1 MNRSP
6 LREITDDEIRRYDAD
21 GIVCLRGMFD
31 ADWLARL
38 AELVEE
44 DLAAPGPLTMEL
56 ERSAAAGRFF
66 FDTFMWTRMEGFR
79 EFVFCSPAAEIAARI
94 SGSSRVNIFFDQLL
108 IKESGTE
115 EPTPWHNDLPYWP
128 LDGAR
133 ISTVWLALD
142 EVTRDSGAVEY
153 VKGSHRWAA
162 GYHPPAFA
170 GDDRYKTDLPKLPD
184 IEAMRDALDIARFD
198 LAPGDCTVHHALT
211 VHGAP
216 GNARADRRR
225 RAVVTRWA
233 GDGVV
238 YRPRPNIQP
247 MAWDP
252 DIAPGGPI
260 DSDLWPVV
268 WTAACAPAAP
278 GSRGRAGSA

>member
-1 MNRSP
+1 MNQFP
-6 LREITDDEIRRYDAD
+6 LRDITDDEILRFDED

-31 ADWLARL
+31 GDWLARL
-38 AELVEE
+38 VELAEV

-56 ERSAAAGRFF
+56 EQDGKSGRFF
-66 FDTFMWTRMEGFR
+66 FDTFMWTRMDGFR
-79 EFVFCSPAAEIAARI
+79 EFVFSSPAAEIAARI

-108 IKESGTE
+108 IKEPGTE

-128 LDGAR
+128 LAGAR

-142 EVTRDSGAVEY
+142 EVTRDSGAVQY
-153 VKGSHRWAA
+153 VKGSHKWGD

-184 IEAMRDALDIARFD
+184 IEAMRDELDIVSFD

-216 GNARADRRR
+216 A
-225 RAVVTRWA
+225 
-233 GDGVV
+233 
-238 YRPRPNIQP
+238 
-247 MAWDP
+247 
-252 DIAPGGPI
+252 
-260 DSDLWPVV
+260 
-268 WTAACAPAAP
+268 
-278 GSRGRAGSA
+278 RGRR